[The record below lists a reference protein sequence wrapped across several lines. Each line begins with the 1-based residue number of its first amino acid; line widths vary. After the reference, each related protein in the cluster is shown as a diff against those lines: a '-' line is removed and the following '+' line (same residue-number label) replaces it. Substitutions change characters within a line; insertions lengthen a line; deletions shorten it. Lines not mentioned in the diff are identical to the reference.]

1 MTAKRR
7 DFKHYGKIR
16 HPARRIVGKTVLFV
30 CIAFLFTTVLTA
42 FFLDS
47 VSIGSASM
55 EPTLSH
61 GEKVLISSLV
71 FGPRVPFTAMRFRSI
86 REPERGELVVC
97 SPPFHRVSKLR
108 RLVEPFISF
117 FTLRRTP
124 GAGAGAGNTDWDSAT
139 MIKRIIGVPGDTV
152 LLENFIAFIKPA
164 GEDKF
169 INERVLSSSQYSV
182 TLTPL
187 PKDWDPSF
195 PFSGTTAPLK
205 LGENEY
211 FVLGDNRSQS
221 HDSRHF
227 GPVTLDNITGKVL
240 FRFHPLR
247 KAGAT

>member
-7 DFKHYGKIR
+7 DYRHYGKIR
-16 HPARRIVGKTVLFV
+16 RPARRIAGKALLF
-30 CIAFLFTTVLTA
+30 IGLAFLFTTVLTA
-42 FFLDS
+42 FLLDS
-47 VSIGSASM
+47 ISIGSASM
-55 EPTLSH
+55 EPTLSQ
-61 GEKVLISSLV
+61 GEKVLTSSLV
-71 FGPRVPFTAMRFRSI
+71 FGPRLPFTSLRFQSM
-86 REPERGELVVC
+86 REPERGELVIC

-124 GAGAGAGNTDWDSAT
+124 GAGEGNTEWESAT

-169 INERVLSSSQYSV
+169 INERVLSSRQYSV

-187 PKDWDPSF
+187 PKDWYPSF
-195 PFSGTTAPLK
+195 PFSGTTVPLK

-227 GPVTLDNITGKVL
+227 GPITLDNITGKVL